1 MTDDF
6 LPYGRPCLDDDD
18 VEAVVDV
25 LEGDW
30 LTTGP
35 TVDRFEAALADRCE
49 AGHARVLSSGTSALH
64 AAYHAA
70 GVGPGTEVVVPAL
83 TFSAT
88 ANAAVYLGAEVKFA
102 DVEDATLTADPESVA
117 RLVSDRTRVIAA
129 VDFAGHPARLD
140 ALGKIAEDCGAILVE
155 DAAHSLG
162 ATHRGRPVGAV
173 ADMTCLS
180 FHPVKVI
187 TTGEGGAVLTDDR
200 GWAETVAT
208 FRTHGMD
215 HEEIDLPDAG
225 RHGAWAYDI
234 HRLGYNY
241 RLSDIHCA
249 LGISQLEKLDGFLE
263 RRRGIARAYRDRLRG
278 VEGVRLPPDADW
290 GEHAYHL
297 FAVRVPADRRRRVFE
312 ALREDGI
319 GAQVHYVPVNMLS
332 AYRQRGHDPD
342 ETPRASQAYREL
354 ISLPCFPAMDEED
367 VDRVVSSLTDAV
379 REAGARESP
388 RL

>member
-1 MTDDF
+1 MSDEF
-6 LPYGRPCLDDDD
+6 LPYGRPCLDGDD

-25 LEGDW
+25 LQGDW

-35 TVDRFEAALADRCE
+35 TVDRFEAALADRCD
-49 AGHARVLSSGTSALH
+49 ASHARVLSSGTSALH

-88 ANAAVYLGAEVKFA
+88 ANAAVYLGAEVRFA
-102 DVEDATLTADPESVA
+102 DVDDATLTVDPGSVEE
-117 RLVSDRTRVIAA
+117 LVTERTRAIAA

-140 ALGKIAEDCGAILVE
+140 ALGEISEDCGATLVE

-162 ATHRGRPVGAV
+162 ATDRGRPVGSI

-187 TTGEGGAVLTDDR
+187 TTGEGGAVLTDDPDR
-200 GWAETVAT
+200 ADAVGT

-215 HEEIDLPDAG
+215 HEEIDLPG
-225 RHGAWAYDI
+225 SEVPGGWAYDI
-234 HRLGYNY
+234 HDLGYNY

-263 RRRGIARAYRDRLRG
+263 RRRGIARAYRERLAD

-290 GEHAYHL
+290 VGHAYHL
-297 FAVRVPADRRRRVFE
+297 FAVRVPADRRRGIFE

-319 GAQVHYVPVNMLS
+319 GAQVHYIPVNMLS
-332 AYRQRGHDPD
+332 AYRERGHDPE
-342 ETPRASQAYREL
+342 ETPRALQAYREL
-354 ISLPCFPAMDEED
+354 ISLPCFPAMDEQD
-367 VDRVVSSLTDAV
+367 VDRVVSSLAGSLQ
-379 REAGARESP
+379 EGGARQP
-388 RL
+388 PGR

>member
-1 MTDDF
+1 MSDEF
-6 LPYGRPCLDDDD
+6 LPYGRPCLDEDD

-25 LEGDW
+25 LQGDW

-35 TVDRFEAALADRCE
+35 AVEAFETALADRCR
-49 AGHARVLSSGTSALH
+49 ARHARVLSSGTSALH

-102 DVEDATLTADPESVA
+102 DVDDATLTADPESVA
-117 RLVSDRTRVIAA
+117 ELASDRTRVIAA

-140 ALGKIAEDCGAILVE
+140 ALGEIAEDCGAVLVE

-162 ATHRGRPVGAV
+162 ATHRGRPVGSI

-187 TTGEGGAVLTDDR
+187 TTGEGGAVLTDDPDW
-200 GWAETVAT
+200 GDTVGT

-225 RHGAWAYDI
+225 RHGGWAYDI
-234 HRLGYNY
+234 HDLGYNY
-241 RLSDIHCA
+241 RLSDVHCA
-249 LGISQLEKLDGFLE
+249 LGTSQLEKLGGFLA
-263 RRRGIARAYRDRLRG
+263 RRRGIARAYRERLRDVG
-278 VEGVRLPPDADW
+278 GVRLPPDADW
-290 GEHAYHL
+290 VEHAYHL
-297 FAVRVPADRRRRVFE
+297 FAVRVPADRRRGVFE

-319 GAQVHYVPVNMLS
+319 GAQVHYIPVNMLS
-332 AYRQRGHDPD
+332 AYRERGHGPE

-367 VDRVVSSLTDAV
+367 VDRVVSSLTEAV
-379 REAGARESP
+379 HEEDAREPP
-388 RL
+388 RV